1 MQLLRQHERNA
12 SGITF
17 YKKLD
22 ASKKC
27 KQPDDDDDIIM
38 LPRNEE
44 EMIHSYLYS
53 SSGQNSS

>member
-22 ASKKC
+22 ASKC
-27 KQPDDDDDIIM
+27 KQQPDDDDDDIIM

-44 EMIHSYLYS
+44 EMIHSYS